1 MATKPPKGKAAAKP
15 KAKAKKADVAPV
27 EDKAGDAPRF
37 PLFYTAPRPLE
48 AARHAKT
55 TLSDDIG
62 MWFAGNANAIPLNI
76 VEFAVA
82 ARH

>member
-1 MATKPPKGKAAAKP
+1 MARKPKKDKAAETPA
-15 KAKAKKADVAPV
+15 AEETAAQTT
-27 EDKAGDAPRF
+27 RF

-48 AARHAKT
+48 ASRHAKT
-55 TLSDDIG
+55 SLAENLDGGFSES
-62 MWFAGNANAIPLNI
+62 ANAIPLNI